1 MGRIKPMGPVPFGR
15 NPVKALKQ
23 ERSARVG
30 WLDSL
35 PAYLLIA
42 PAFLLFGFF
51 FLRPLVQLGSLSLV
65 DWEGLGPKI
74 FVGLE
79 NYRELVVDSRFWL
92 AFQHNLMWMVAAIFV
107 PTATGLFLALVLVRS
122 SLYGRLIFRT
132 VYFLPQVLSSV
143 VVSIIWRWIYNPN
156 YGAINTL
163 LSTVGL
169 DHLARGW
176 LGDKLTALPALFI
189 AWGWIHYGFCMVIFI
204 AALQAIDETYYDA
217 AKVDG
222 ANLLQ
227 QLRYITLPFIRR
239 PLGTVILITIIS
251 AFQVFDL
258 VFIITRG
265 GPARATLVLSVFM
278 YDSAFRYAKVGY
290 GAAIGLT
297 LGVVIFLVSLVYLR
311 IRERLEA

>member
-1 MGRIKPMGPVPFGR
+1 MQT
-15 NPVKALKQ
+15 LKRQ
-23 ERSARVG
+23 RTAGVG

-51 FLRPLVQLGSLSLV
+51 FLRPLVQLGYLSLV
-65 DWEGLGPKI
+65 EWEGLGAKVY
-74 FVGLE
+74 VGLE

-92 AFQHNLMWMVAAIFV
+92 AFQHNLVWMVAAIFV
-107 PTATGLFLALVLVRS
+107 PTTTGLFLALLLVRS
-122 SLYGRLIFRT
+122 SLHGRLIFRT
-132 VYFLPQVLSSV
+132 IYFLPQVLSSV
-143 VVSIIWRWIYNPN
+143 VVSIIWRWIYNPS
-156 YGAINTL
+156 YGAINTIL
-163 LSTVGL
+163 NAVGL
-169 DHLARGW
+169 EHLARGW

-227 QLRYITLPFIRR
+227 QLWYITLPFIRR

-278 YDSAFRYAKVGY
+278 YDSAFRYAKIGY

-297 LGVVIFLVSLVYLR
+297 LGMVIFIISLIYLR
-311 IRERLEA
+311 LRERLDT